1 MSSVVFGQDKHG
13 IKYVKCKMAIVINI
27 SILKMKF
34 KANILI
40 NLKNIPEIDH

>member
-1 MSSVVFGQDKHG
+1 
-13 IKYVKCKMAIVINI
+13 MAIVINL